1 MLIAG
6 LFAWLAANLFFEE
19 EYAQFLDTFSREDK
33 VEVHGDLVIA
43 EPVPMRGFEP
53 TIFETFTRQRL
64 NNVYETLV
72 RPDRDLNMKPSLAL
86 SWGMLD
92 DVRWEFNL
100 RPDVLFHDGS
110 ELDAGDVRD
119 SIFRARNYEGSELK
133 DLLSTVEDVS
143 LVDDLTL
150 VVETHRPDPL
160 LLQKLATVYVLPSWV
175 IEKYGDEDVLEPIGT
190 STYKVV
196 KLDTSG
202 VLEMDGFARY
212 WGDAPIYK
220 NVTIVTILN
229 TEGRVRA
236 VQDGTVDVLD
246 YVPHDFASELGDGYE
261 VRSIPSLEVQFLIF
275 NPNRSLFGNVGTRKA
290 ISKVFDREGFASY
303 LGEFVR
309 PSYQFVSN
317 GVFGFDPD
325 IVAGKVRDDV
335 SGMGIE
341 GRRIVVYLPVGLENL
356 GEYIENSLEGV
367 GMRSVVKYFDGEE
380 YLEAIESG
388 KADMYFMGY
397 RSELGDASDFLVSV
411 VHTSAEVDGKVYGQ
425 YNFVGEVN
433 ASLDLA
439 VESQQYEL
447 DEEKRLFKL
456 QNIMKTVV
464 ESDVIGVPL
473 FEYETVFAVKDGLD
487 FEPRIDG
494 FIYINDIKPNED

>member
-1 MLIAG
+1 MKKIVKYGGYVLIAG

-341 GRRIVVYLPVGLENL
+341 GRRIVVYLPVG
-356 GEYIENSLEGV
+356 
-367 GMRSVVKYFDGEE
+367 
-380 YLEAIESG
+380 
-388 KADMYFMGY
+388 
-397 RSELGDASDFLVSV
+397 
-411 VHTSAEVDGKVYGQ
+411 
-425 YNFVGEVN
+425 
-433 ASLDLA
+433 
-439 VESQQYEL
+439 
-447 DEEKRLFKL
+447 
-456 QNIMKTVV
+456 
-464 ESDVIGVPL
+464 
-473 FEYETVFAVKDGLD
+473 
-487 FEPRIDG
+487 
-494 FIYINDIKPNED
+494 